1 MKNIWAPW
9 RGKYIDQV
17 ADKSPD
23 SCFLCDAASS
33 DDPAAAYV
41 VHQTELSFVI
51 LNIYPYN
58 TGHLMVVPKKHTG
71 EFEELTAEE
80 LLDLGVLIQKSI
92 KALKKAYQ
100 PHGFNVGMNIG
111 RVAGAGLETHLHF
124 HIVPRWKG
132 DTNFMPVI
140 ADTKIISQTLDESF
154 ERIRQAFEHGT

>member
-9 RGKYIDQV
+9 RGKYIEQV
-17 ADKSPD
+17 TDTSPD
-23 SCFLCDAASS
+23 SCFLCEAIKSP
-33 DDPAAAYV
+33 DPAAAYV
-41 VHQTELSFVI
+41 LHETALSFVI

-71 EFEELTAEE
+71 EMEDLTAEE
-80 LLDLGVLIQKSI
+80 LADLGLLIQKCI
-92 KALKKAYQ
+92 RALKKAYR

-124 HIVPRWKG
+124 HIVPRWNG

-140 ADTKIISQTLDESF
+140 ADTKIISQTLDEAY
-154 ERIRQAFEHGT
+154 ERIRQALDDGD